1 MRENHN
7 HPNPMR
13 MRMLQQG
20 FQTSTLLSAPPKRLP
35 LSFVTPIASELA
47 FLSLSLAQNDQW
59 LITFSLSLSLSLLLF
74 VCTTT
79 VVFEC
84 EIPTFALKTRCLI
97 RLLQTHPSSLQPVFT
112 VALALRH
119 ILRFQ
124 LEIVVPMK

>member
-1 MRENHN
+1 MVREKHN

-47 FLSLSLAQNDQW
+47 FLSLSRPERPMANY
-59 LITFSLSLSLSLLLF
+59 FLSLSLLLF